1 MNMRKYSLLFASLF
15 LACIYGCKIHTK
27 VFFDLNNN
35 KVINYYSK
43 NLLLKTE
50 EYTPENELLKL
61 TEYYYFYCEN
71 CKTEIIYL
79 NRDNQVFT
87 DQFGYETIIKEMT
100 FYSNGN
106 KKTLRFKYNNSNYS
120 LFYEWY
126 ESGALQ
132 CTGAFGIID
141 SEKNNVLNE
150 NNTNGIILV
159 TPIEN
164 IKNGIWRYYKNNG
177 ELELVE
183 FYYNGNLISLLNDT
197 IELDLFITPK

>member
-15 LACIYGCKIHTK
+15 LACILGCKIHTK

-71 CKTEIIYL
+71 CKTEINYL
-79 NRDNQVFT
+79 NSDNQVFT

-126 ESGALQ
+126 ESGDLL
-132 CTGAFGIID
+132 CTGSFGIND
-141 SEKNNVLNE
+141 NEKSNFLNE
-150 NNTNGIILV
+150 NITNSIIIV
-159 TPIEN
+159 APIEN
-164 IKNGIWRYYKNNG
+164 IKNGIWKYYKNNG
-177 ELELVE
+177 ELELIE
-183 FYYNGNLISLLNDT
+183 FYYNGNLISSFNDT